1 MWGIGKRRSKL
12 GRWLDSRGLTQ
23 TDLERTTKLSKNT
36 ISKACNDSNY
46 IPSELVIKKI
56 LKAIRK
62 IDSKAKMSNFW
73 DM

>member
-1 MWGIGKRRSKL
+1 MWGIGKKRSKL

-23 TDLERTTKLSKNT
+23 TDLECTTKLSKNT

-46 IPSELVIKKI
+46 IPSERVIKKI